1 MNFKLILNTIST
13 AATLF
18 LCGSCSNS
26 DTLDSPN
33 NIEIPSNPPI
43 PDNPE
48 NNFSDSQ
55 IIEMTQKDVL
65 KYFWDYAQTNSKLA
79 RERYHTDN
87 PGQDANVVTTGG
99 SGFGLMT
106 ILVGI
111 KNGYISQTDAVS
123 RLTIA
128 LDFLKT
134 ANRFHGAWPHW
145 INGTS
150 GNVIPFGEK
159 DNGGDLVETAFLAQ
173 GLICVRE
180 YFKNSTNS
188 TELALAQQAD
198 ELWKGIEWNWYTKNP
213 AAPNKLAWHWS
224 PDYEWQLNHQ
234 LQGYDETLITYV
246 LAAASPTYSISKSV
260 YQNGWARNGAI
271 KSSSSQYGIPLVV
284 NHNGA
289 TGTVGPMFWAH
300 YSFLGLDPR
309 GLTDDYVNY
318 GDATTNHAKIMYE
331 YCVRNPKSWQ
341 GYNSKSWGLTA
352 SYSRN
357 PSTGGDDYVA
367 HQPNKDLGIISPT
380 AAISDLPYTP
390 TESMNFLRFLYNEN
404 YSKYIGVAGPYDAYS
419 IQYNWVTPRYL
430 AIDQGTIAPMI
441 ENHKNQFL
449 WNLFMNAPDV
459 RQGLIKL
466 GFHSSTHGF

>member
-1 MNFKLILNTIST
+1 MIMKDFFKIAALSATILLSYNCSSSSDWDVNDSSVGIPQNP
-13 AATLF
+13 ATVY
-18 LCGSCSNS
+18 
-26 DTLDSPN
+26 T
-33 NIEIPSNPPI
+33 
-43 PDNPE
+43 
-48 NNFSDSQ
+48 DSQ
-55 IIEMTQKDVL
+55 ITEMVKKDAL
-65 KYFWDYAQTNSKLA
+65 KYFWDFAQSNSKLA

-87 PGQDANVVTTGG
+87 PSDDANTVTTGG

-111 KNGYISQTDAVS
+111 KNGYVSQADAVS
-123 RLTIA
+123 RLTTA
-128 LDFLKT
+128 LDFLQT

-145 INGTS
+145 INGTN
-150 GNVIPFGEK
+150 GNVLSFSTM

-180 YFKNSTNS
+180 YFKNSTNAS
-188 TELALAQQAD
+188 ELALAQKAD
-198 ELWKGIEWNWYTKNP
+198 DLWKGIEWKWYTKGENT
-213 AAPNKLAWHWS
+213 LYWHWS
-224 PDYEWQLNHQ
+224 PNYDFQMNMK
-234 LQGYDETLITYV
+234 LQGFDETLITYI
-246 LAAASPTYSISKSV
+246 LAAASPDYSIEKSV

-271 KSSSSQYGIPLVV
+271 KTSGSQFGIPLVV

-289 TGTVGPMFWAH
+289 TGTVGPMFWSH

-309 GLTDDYVNY
+309 GLSDEYVNY
-318 GDATTNHAKIMYE
+318 GDATTNHAKVMFQ
-331 YCVRNPKSWQ
+331 YCVSNPKGWQ

-357 PSTGGDDYVA
+357 QDGTTGYSA
-367 HQPNKDLGIISPT
+367 HQPNNDLGIISPT
-380 AAISDLPYTP
+380 AAISNMPYTP

-404 YSKYIGVAGPYDAYS
+404 YSKHVGIAGPYDAYS

-441 ENHKNQFL
+441 ENHQSQFL
-449 WNLFMNAPDV
+449 WKLFMNAPDV

-466 GFHSSTHGF
+466 GFHSTMYGF

>member
-13 AATLF
+13 AATLL
-18 LCGSCSNS
+18 LCGSCSSWDNVDLS
-26 DTLDSPN
+26 GG
-33 NIEIPSNPPI
+33 IEIPSNPNT
-43 PDNPE
+43 PDVPE

-55 IIEMTQKDVL
+55 IIEMTQKGAL
-65 KYFWDYAQTNSKLA
+65 KYFWDFAQTNSKLA
-79 RERYHTDN
+79 RERYHTDDPN
-87 PGQDANVVTTGG
+87 NDANTVTTGG

-111 KNGYISQTDAVS
+111 KNGYVSQADAVS
-123 RLTIA
+123 RLTTA

-145 INGTS
+145 INGNS

-188 TELALAQQAD
+188 AELALAQKAD
-198 ELWKGIEWNWYTKNP
+198 ELWKGIEWNWYTKGEN
-213 AAPNKLAWHWS
+213 ALYWHWS
-224 PDYEWQLNHQ
+224 PNYDFQINMK
-234 LQGYDETLITYV
+234 LQGFDETLITYV
-246 LAAASPTYSISKSV
+246 LAAASPNYSINKSV

-271 KSSSSQYGIPLVV
+271 KTSGSQFGIPLIV

-289 TGTVGPMFWAH
+289 SGTVGPMFWSH

-318 GDATTNHAKIMYE
+318 GDATSNHAKIMYQ
-331 YCVRNPKSWQ
+331 YCLANPKGYQ
-341 GYNSKSWGLTA
+341 GYNAKSWGLTA

-357 PSTGGDDYVA
+357 ADGTTGYSA
-367 HQPNKDLGIISPT
+367 HQPNNDLGIISPT
-380 AAISDLPYTP
+380 AAISDMPYTP

-419 IQYNWVTPRYL
+419 VQYNWVIPRYL

-449 WNLFMNAPDV
+449 WNLFINAPDV

-466 GFHSSTHGF
+466 GFHSSFHGF